1 MGANKVM
8 DNTAKRSTDDVRSII
23 DDVQLPA
30 AETICKLGEAS
41 RIISELDRPA
51 TILPHPCNGPLYADW
66 TFPDY
71 IKKMREELAEIE
83 QAYNDIATAPNGT
96 TTGDNAIL
104 VNSLFLECTD
114 MITVVTSAM
123 DAAKCDEHMR
133 QEYQRRVNDSNA
145 KRDGGRRVKQKYG
158 KELK

>member
-1 MGANKVM
+1 MTTTKHELIERVRLIVQEVQA
-8 DNTAKRSTDDVRSII
+8 DN
-23 DDVQLPA
+23 
-30 AETICKLGEAS
+30 AETIVKAAEVLNMMKQIENDEA
-41 RIISELDRPA
+41 
-51 TILPHPCNGPLYADW
+51 TVVLPHPCNGPLYADW
-66 TFPDY
+66 LFPDY

-83 QAYNDIATAPNGT
+83 QAYNDVATAPIGT
-96 TTGDNAIL
+96 TQGYNAML

-123 DAAKCDEHMR
+123 DTAECDEHMR

-158 KELK
+158 KERK

>member
-1 MGANKVM
+1 MATTKHELIERVRLIVQEVQA
-8 DNTAKRSTDDVRSII
+8 DN
-23 DDVQLPA
+23 
-30 AETICKLGEAS
+30 AETIVKAAEVLNMMKQIENDEA
-41 RIISELDRPA
+41 
-51 TILPHPCNGPLYADW
+51 TVVLPQPCNGPLYADW
-66 TFPDY
+66 LFPDY

-83 QAYNDIATAPNGT
+83 QAYNDVATAPIGT
-96 TTGDNAIL
+96 TQGYNAML

>member
-1 MGANKVM
+1 MVANKVM
-8 DNTAKRSTDDVRSII
+8 DNTAKRSTDDVRAII
-23 DDVQLPA
+23 DDVQLLA

-41 RIISELDRPA
+41 RIISELDRSA

-66 TFPDY
+66 LFPDY

-83 QAYNDIATAPNGT
+83 QAYNDIATAPIGT

-145 KRDGGRRVKQKYG
+145 VRDGGQRIRRDV
-158 KELK
+158 E

>member
-1 MGANKVM
+1 MTTTKHELIERVRLIVREMQA
-8 DNTAKRSTDDVRSII
+8 DNAVNVARTAAVLNMMKQIEND
-23 DDVQLPA
+23 
-30 AETICKLGEAS
+30 EA
-41 RIISELDRPA
+41 
-51 TILPHPCNGPLYADW
+51 TVVLPHPCNGPLYADW
-66 TFPDY
+66 LFPDY

-83 QAYNDIATAPNGT
+83 QAYNDVATAPIGT
-96 TTGDNAIL
+96 TQGDNAIL

-145 KRDGGRRVKQKYG
+145 KRDGGRRVNQKYG
-158 KELK
+158 KERK

>member
-1 MGANKVM
+1 MTTTKHELIERVRLIVQEVQA
-8 DNTAKRSTDDVRSII
+8 DN
-23 DDVQLPA
+23 
-30 AETICKLGEAS
+30 AETIVKAAEVLNMMKQIENDEA
-41 RIISELDRPA
+41 
-51 TILPHPCNGPLYADW
+51 TVVLPHPCNGPLYADW
-66 TFPDY
+66 LFPDY

-83 QAYNDIATAPNGT
+83 QAYNDIATAPSGT
-96 TTGDNAIL
+96 TQGDNAIL

>member
-1 MGANKVM
+1 MATTKQELTERIRLIVQEM
-8 DNTAKRSTDDVRSII
+8 QADN
-23 DDVQLPA
+23 
-30 AETICKLGEAS
+30 AETIVKAAGVLNMMKQIENDEAT
-41 RIISELDRPA
+41 A
-51 TILPHPCNGPLYADW
+51 VLPQPCNGPLYADW

-83 QAYNDIATAPNGT
+83 QAYNDIATAPIGT
-96 TTGDNAIL
+96 TQGYNAML

>member
-1 MGANKVM
+1 M
-8 DNTAKRSTDDVRSII
+8 DDALIALDEI
-23 DDVQLPA
+23 DE
-30 AETICKLGEAS
+30 ETNV
-41 RIISELDRPA
+41 
-51 TILPHPCNGPLYADW
+51 ILPQPCNGPLYADW
-66 TFPDY
+66 LFPDY

-83 QAYNDIATAPNGT
+83 QAYNDVATAPIGT
-96 TTGDNAIL
+96 TQWYNAML

-145 KRDGGRRVKQKYG
+145 VRDGGQRIRRDV
-158 KELK
+158 E

>member
-1 MGANKVM
+1 MATTKHELIERVRLIVREM
-8 DNTAKRSTDDVRSII
+8 QADN
-23 DDVQLPA
+23 
-30 AETICKLGEAS
+30 AETIVKAAEVLNMMKQIENDEA
-41 RIISELDRPA
+41 
-51 TILPHPCNGPLYADW
+51 TVVLPHPCNGPLYADW
-66 TFPDY
+66 LFPDY

-83 QAYNDIATAPNGT
+83 QAYNDIATAPIGT
-96 TTGDNAIL
+96 TQGDNAIL